1 MTWDSADGAV
11 NLYLNGVKKG
21 NTKTS
26 NYRSKVNWGV
36 HHETESESRRGFW
49 VGYSYKEDRD
59 LKGDI
64 CEVRVWNRVLT
75 AEEIKARNHFYMV
88 EPDADGLVSYWKFDE
103 GSGSSIKDYTVNGN
117 HLVGSS
123 TPTWKPVELPEK

>member
-1 MTWDSADGAV
+1 
-11 NLYLNGVKKG
+11 
-21 NTKTS
+21 
-26 NYRSKVNWGV
+26 
-36 HHETESESRRGFW
+36 
-49 VGYSYKEDRD
+49 
-59 LKGDI
+59 
-64 CEVRVWNRVLT
+64 
-75 AEEIKARNHFYMV
+75 MV